1 MQQRVIIS
9 KAVDHIANGLFCM
22 FQSLGV
28 APPILL
34 MKEND
39 VLQQKICQ
47 RLSDLFKQ
55 HSAMSESQPAA
66 ANRNLM
72 QSSKRC
78 FLILLDRYDD
88 L

>member
-1 MQQRVIIS
+1 MLPGGSENFKTLAITPSEEASAMQQRVIIS

-39 VLQQKICQ
+39 VLQQKIC
-47 RLSDLFKQ
+47 
-55 HSAMSESQPAA
+55 
-66 ANRNLM
+66 
-72 QSSKRC
+72 
-78 FLILLDRYDD
+78 
-88 L
+88 